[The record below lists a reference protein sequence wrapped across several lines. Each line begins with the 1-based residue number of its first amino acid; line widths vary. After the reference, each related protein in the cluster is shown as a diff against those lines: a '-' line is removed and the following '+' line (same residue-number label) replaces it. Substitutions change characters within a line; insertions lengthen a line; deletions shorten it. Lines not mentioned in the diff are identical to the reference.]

1 MLMDKDINCSNF
13 RGLLCYLG
21 KHYGDEGVWQTLDG
35 LVDDNSYLVADKEN
49 PSNLIRVHEH
59 HLNDSAYWVSNE
71 FSLALFANAKKVVG
85 GSNALVEAGEHAVI
99 EQFSK
104 TILFLSRIFSTKFV
118 CKQPAK
124 VNARFNRTKQ
134 VKLCALT
141 NNSAVFEL
149 HYYPGFQVTKDIC
162 NWNMGIYTGIA
173 KMTGALDVKC
183 EEIECV
189 VAGDEHC
196 SIRMTWKKGPSFLK
210 QMLRWFLKITSKD
223 LITDYEETV
232 QERDQLIDNL
242 RQSEERYRALT
253 DQSLTGIFIHLYGKI
268 VYVNDCLAQML
279 SYSPGE
285 MTDKKLWDFVHHAD
299 RNMVQER
306 EMARSNGADTI
317 TNYEFRAIQKN
328 GEPLWLG
335 LFAATIN
342 FNGHSACMGNVID
355 LTSQKQAEEDSRK
368 LEAHIQ
374 QSQKMEAIG
383 TLAGGIAHD
392 FNNLLMGIQGR
403 ASLMT
408 AETNLT
414 QSYLEHLKG
423 IEAYV
428 TSASDLTKQ
437 LLGFARGGKYEVK
450 PADLN
455 EIVKK
460 QNRMFGRTKK
470 EITIREK
477 YENNLWSAVVD
488 QGQIEQ
494 VLLNLYINAWQSMP
508 GGGILYVQTEN
519 VILDE
524 NCTESL
530 EIKQGNYVK
539 ISVADTGVGMDAA
552 TRKRIFDPFFT
563 TKEMSRGTGLGLS
576 SVYGIIKNH
585 GGFIDVK
592 SVKGEGA
599 VFDIYLPA
607 SEGEVIK
614 KKAKEQQVLKGSE
627 TVLLVDDEDIIIDVG
642 KELLAILGYTALI
655 ARNGTDAI
663 KICQENQDHIDMVIL
678 DMIMPEMDGG
688 ETYDKL
694 KKVNPD
700 LKVLLSS
707 GYSIHGQAAEI
718 LERGCDGF
726 IQKPFDIENI
736 SQKIREVLDNR

>member
-1 MLMDKDINCSNF
+1 MDKDINCSNF
-13 RGLLCYLG
+13 RGLLGYLR
-21 KHYGDEGVWQTLDG
+21 KHYGDEGVRQTLDG
-35 LVDDNSYLVADKEN
+35 LVDNEDYLVADKEN
-49 PSNLIRVHEH
+49 PSNLIRIHEN

-85 GSNALVEAGEHAVI
+85 GSNALVKAGEKAVI
-99 EQFSK
+99 EQFSN

-118 CKQPAK
+118 CKQAAK
-124 VNARFNRTKQ
+124 INTRFNRTKQ
-134 VKLCALT
+134 IKLSELT

-149 HYYPGFQVTKDIC
+149 HYYPNFRVTKDIC
-162 NWNMGIYTGIA
+162 NWNLGIYVGIA
-173 KMTGALDVKC
+173 KMTGAVDVKC

-189 VAGDEHC
+189 VAGGEYC
-196 SIRMTWKKGPSFLK
+196 SFRMIWKKGPSFLK

-223 LITDYEETV
+223 LIADYEETV
-232 QERDQLIDNL
+232 KERDQLIDNL
-242 RQSEERYRALT
+242 KQSEERYRALT
-253 DQSLTGIFIHLYGKI
+253 DQSLTGIFIHLEGEI

-279 SYSPGE
+279 SYAPGE
-285 MTDKKLWDFVHHAD
+285 MTGKKLWNFVHHKD
-299 RNMVQER
+299 RNMVKER
-306 EMARSNGADTI
+306 ELARANGIDVT
-317 TNYEFRAIQKN
+317 TNYEFRAIQKS
-328 GEPLWLG
+328 GEPVWFG

-342 FNGHSACMGNVID
+342 FNGQSACMGNVID
-355 LTSQKQAEEDSRK
+355 LTSKKQAGEERKK
-368 LEAHIQ
+368 LEAHIK

-403 ASLMT
+403 VSLMT
-408 AETNLT
+408 ADTDST
-414 QSYLEHLKG
+414 QPFLEHIKG
-423 IEAYV
+423 IEDYV
-428 TSASDLTKQ
+428 RSASDLTKQ
-437 LLGFARGGKYEVK
+437 LLGFARGEKYEVK
-450 PADLN
+450 AADLN

-470 EITIREK
+470 EISIREK
-477 YENNLWSAVVD
+477 YENNLWSADVD

-508 GGGILYVQTEN
+508 GGGILSVQTEN

-524 NCTESL
+524 NHSKAFEF
-530 EIKQGNYVK
+530 KPGNYVK

-552 TRKRIFDPFFT
+552 TRQRIFDPFFT
-563 TKEMSRGTGLGLS
+563 TKEISRGTGLGLA

-607 SEGEVIK
+607 SEREVIK
-614 KKAKEQQVLKGSE
+614 KKEKEQEVIKGSE

-642 KELLAILGYTALI
+642 KELLATLGYRALI
-655 ARNGTDAI
+655 ANNGTDAI
-663 KICQENQDHIDMVIL
+663 KICEEKKDHIDMVIL
-678 DMIMPEMDGG
+678 DMIMPGMDGG

-700 LKVLLSS
+700 LKILLSS

-726 IQKPFDIENI
+726 IQKPFDMRNM

>member
-1 MLMDKDINCSNF
+1 MDKDINCSNF
-13 RGLLCYLG
+13 RGLLGYLR
-21 KHYGDEGVWQTLDG
+21 KHYGDEGVRQTLDG
-35 LVDDNSYLVADKEN
+35 LVDNEDYLVADKEN
-49 PSNLIRVHEH
+49 PSNLIRIHEN

-85 GSNALVEAGEHAVI
+85 GSNALVKAGEKAVI
-99 EQFSK
+99 EQFSN

-118 CKQPAK
+118 CKQAAK
-124 VNARFNRTKQ
+124 INARFNRTKQ
-134 VKLCALT
+134 IKLSELT

-149 HYYPGFQVTKDIC
+149 HYYPNFRVTKDIC
-162 NWNMGIYTGIA
+162 NWNLGIYVGIA
-173 KMTGALDVKC
+173 KMTGAVDVKC

-189 VAGDEHC
+189 VAGGEYC
-196 SIRMTWKKGPSFLK
+196 SFRMTWKKGPSFLK

-223 LITDYEETV
+223 LIADYEETV
-232 QERDQLIDNL
+232 KERDQLIDNL
-242 RQSEERYRALT
+242 KQSEERYRALT
-253 DQSLTGIFIHLYGKI
+253 DQSLTGIFIHLEGEI

-279 SYSPGE
+279 SYAPGE
-285 MTDKKLWDFVHHAD
+285 MTGKKLWNFVHHKD
-299 RNMVQER
+299 RNMVKER
-306 EMARSNGADTI
+306 ELARANGIDVT
-317 TNYEFRAIQKN
+317 TNYEFRAIQKS
-328 GEPLWLG
+328 GEPVWFG

-342 FNGHSACMGNVID
+342 FNGQSACMGNVID
-355 LTSQKQAEEDSRK
+355 LTSKKQAGEERKK
-368 LEAHIQ
+368 LEAHIK

-403 ASLMT
+403 VSLMT
-408 AETNLT
+408 ADTDST
-414 QSYLEHLKG
+414 QPFLEHIKG
-423 IEAYV
+423 IEDYV
-428 TSASDLTKQ
+428 RSASDLTKQ
-437 LLGFARGGKYEVK
+437 LLGFARGEKYEVK
-450 PADLN
+450 AADLN

-470 EITIREK
+470 EISIREK
-477 YENNLWSAVVD
+477 YENNLWSADVD

-508 GGGILYVQTEN
+508 GGGILSVQTEN
-519 VILDE
+519 VMLDE
-524 NCTESL
+524 NHSKLFEF
-530 EIKQGNYVK
+530 KPGNYVK

-552 TRKRIFDPFFT
+552 TRQRIFDPFFT
-563 TKEMSRGTGLGLS
+563 TKEISRGTGLGLA

-614 KKAKEQQVLKGSE
+614 KKEKEQEVIKGSE

-642 KELLAILGYTALI
+642 KELLATLGYRALI
-655 ARNGTDAI
+655 ANNGTDAI
-663 KICQENQDHIDMVIL
+663 KICEEKKDHIDMVIL
-678 DMIMPEMDGG
+678 DMIMPGMDGG

-700 LKVLLSS
+700 LKILLSS

-726 IQKPFDIENI
+726 IQKPFDMRNM

>member
-1 MLMDKDINCSNF
+1 MDKDINCSNF
-13 RGLLCYLG
+13 RGLLGYLR
-21 KHYGDEGVWQTLDG
+21 KHYGDEGVRQTLDG
-35 LVDDNSYLVADKEN
+35 LVDNEDYLVADKEN
-49 PSNLIRVHEH
+49 PSNLIRIHEN

-85 GSNALVEAGEHAVI
+85 GSNALVKAGEKAVI
-99 EQFSK
+99 EQFSN

-118 CKQPAK
+118 CKQAAK
-124 VNARFNRTKQ
+124 INARFNRTKQ
-134 VKLCALT
+134 IKLSELT

-149 HYYPGFQVTKDIC
+149 HYYPNFRVTKDIC
-162 NWNMGIYTGIA
+162 NWNLGIYVGIA
-173 KMTGALDVKC
+173 KMTGAVDVKC

-189 VAGDEHC
+189 VAGGEYC
-196 SIRMTWKKGPSFLK
+196 SFRMTWKKGPSFLK

-223 LITDYEETV
+223 LIADYEETV
-232 QERDQLIDNL
+232 KERDQLIDNL
-242 RQSEERYRALT
+242 KQSEERYRALT
-253 DQSLTGIFIHLYGKI
+253 DQSLTGIFIHLEGEI

-279 SYSPGE
+279 SYAPGE
-285 MTDKKLWDFVHHAD
+285 MTGKKLWNFVHHKD
-299 RNMVQER
+299 RNMVKER
-306 EMARSNGADTI
+306 ELARANGIDVT
-317 TNYEFRAIQKN
+317 TNYEFRAIQKS
-328 GEPLWLG
+328 GEPVWFG

-342 FNGHSACMGNVID
+342 FNGQSACMGNVID
-355 LTSQKQAEEDSRK
+355 LTSKKQAGEERKK
-368 LEAHIQ
+368 LEAHIK

-403 ASLMT
+403 VSLMT
-408 AETNLT
+408 ADTDST
-414 QSYLEHLKG
+414 QPFLEHIKG
-423 IEAYV
+423 IEDYV
-428 TSASDLTKQ
+428 RSASDLTKQ
-437 LLGFARGGKYEVK
+437 LLGFARGEKYEVK
-450 PADLN
+450 AADLN

-470 EITIREK
+470 EISIREK
-477 YENNLWSAVVD
+477 YENNLWSADVD

-508 GGGILYVQTEN
+508 GGGILSVQTEN

-524 NCTESL
+524 NHSKAFEF
-530 EIKQGNYVK
+530 KPGNYVK

-552 TRKRIFDPFFT
+552 TRQRIFDPFFT
-563 TKEMSRGTGLGLS
+563 TKEISRGTGLGLA

-607 SEGEVIK
+607 SEREVIK
-614 KKAKEQQVLKGSE
+614 KKEKEQEVIKGSE

-642 KELLAILGYTALI
+642 KELLATLGYRALI
-655 ARNGTDAI
+655 ANNGTDAI
-663 KICQENQDHIDMVIL
+663 KICEEKKDHIDMVIL
-678 DMIMPEMDGG
+678 DMIMPGMNGG

-700 LKVLLSS
+700 LKILLSS

-726 IQKPFDIENI
+726 IQKPFDMRNM

>member
-13 RGLLCYLG
+13 RGLLGYLG
-21 KHYGDEGVWQTLDG
+21 KHYGDEGVRQTLDG
-35 LVDDNSYLVADKEN
+35 LVDNEDYLVADKEN
-49 PSNLIRVHEH
+49 PSNLIRVHKH
-59 HLNDSAYWVSNE
+59 HLNDSAYWVANE

-85 GSNALVEAGEHAVI
+85 GSNALVKAGENAVI

-124 VNARFNRTKQ
+124 INARFNRTKQ
-134 VKLCALT
+134 VKLSELT

-149 HYYPGFQVTKDIC
+149 HYYPGFRVTKDIC
-162 NWNMGIYTGIA
+162 NWNMGIYIGIA
-173 KMTGALDVKC
+173 KMTGAVDVKC

-189 VAGDEHC
+189 VAGGEHC
-196 SIRMTWKKGPSFLK
+196 SFRMTWKKGPSFLK
-210 QMLRWFLKITSKD
+210 RMLRCILRITSKD
-223 LITDYEETV
+223 LIADYEETV
-232 QERDQLIDNL
+232 KERDQLIDNL

-253 DQSLTGIFIHLYGKI
+253 DQSLTGIFIHLDGEI

-279 SYSPGE
+279 SYAPGE
-285 MTDKKLWDFVHHAD
+285 MTGKKLWNFVHHKD
-299 RNMVQER
+299 RNMVKER
-306 EMARSNGADTI
+306 ELARANGIDTT
-317 TNYEFRAIQKN
+317 TNYEFRAIQKS
-328 GEPLWLG
+328 GEPVWFG

-342 FNGHSACMGNVID
+342 FNGQSACMGNVID
-355 LTSQKQAEEDSRK
+355 LTSKKQAEEERKK

-408 AETNLT
+408 ANTDST
-414 QSYLEHLKG
+414 QSFLEHIKG
-423 IEAYV
+423 IEEYV
-428 TSASDLTKQ
+428 KSASDLTKQ
-437 LLGFARGGKYEVK
+437 LLDFARGEKYEVK
-450 PADLN
+450 AADLN

-460 QNRMFGRTKK
+460 QNSMFGRTKK

-477 YENNLWSAVVD
+477 YENNLWSADVD

-508 GGGILYVQTEN
+508 GGGILSVQTEN
-519 VILDE
+519 VMLDE
-524 NCTESL
+524 NHSKAFEF
-530 EIKQGNYVK
+530 KPGNYVK

-552 TRKRIFDPFFT
+552 TRQRIFDPFFT
-563 TKEMSRGTGLGLS
+563 TKEISRGTGLGLA

-607 SEGEVIK
+607 SEREVIK
-614 KKAKEQQVLKGSE
+614 KKEKEQEVIKGSE

-642 KELLAILGYTALI
+642 KELLATLGYKALI
-655 ARNGTDAI
+655 ANNGTDAI
-663 KICQENQDHIDMVIL
+663 KICEEKKDHIDMVIL
-678 DMIMPEMDGG
+678 DMIMPGMDGG

-700 LKVLLSS
+700 LKILLSS
-707 GYSIHGQAAEI
+707 GYSIYGQATEI

-726 IQKPFDIENI
+726 IQKPFDMRNM
-736 SQKIREVLDNR
+736 SQKIREILDNR

>member
-1 MLMDKDINCSNF
+1 MDKDINCSNF
-13 RGLLCYLG
+13 RGLLGYLR
-21 KHYGDEGVWQTLDG
+21 KHYGDEGVRQTLDG
-35 LVDDNSYLVADKEN
+35 LVDNEDYLVADKEN
-49 PSNLIRVHEH
+49 PSNLIRIHEN

-85 GSNALVEAGEHAVI
+85 GSNALVKAGEKAVI
-99 EQFSK
+99 EQFSN

-118 CKQPAK
+118 CKQAAK
-124 VNARFNRTKQ
+124 INARFNRTKQ
-134 VKLCALT
+134 IKLSELT

-149 HYYPGFQVTKDIC
+149 HYYPNFRVTKDIC
-162 NWNMGIYTGIA
+162 NWNLGIYVGIA
-173 KMTGALDVKC
+173 KMTGAVDVKC

-189 VAGDEHC
+189 VAGGEYC
-196 SIRMTWKKGPSFLK
+196 SFRMTWKKGPSFLK

-223 LITDYEETV
+223 LIADYEETV
-232 QERDQLIDNL
+232 KERDQLIDNL
-242 RQSEERYRALT
+242 KQSEERYRALT
-253 DQSLTGIFIHLYGKI
+253 DQSLTGIFIHLEGEI

-279 SYSPGE
+279 SYAPGE
-285 MTDKKLWDFVHHAD
+285 MTGKKLWNFVHHKD
-299 RNMVQER
+299 RNMVKER
-306 EMARSNGADTI
+306 ELARANGIDVT
-317 TNYEFRAIQKN
+317 TNYEFRAIQKS
-328 GEPLWLG
+328 GEPVWFG

-342 FNGHSACMGNVID
+342 FNGQSACMGNVID
-355 LTSQKQAEEDSRK
+355 LTSKKQAGEERKK
-368 LEAHIQ
+368 LEAHIK

-403 ASLMT
+403 VSLMT
-408 AETNLT
+408 ADTDST
-414 QSYLEHLKG
+414 QPFLEHIKG
-423 IEAYV
+423 IEDYV
-428 TSASDLTKQ
+428 RSASDLTKQ
-437 LLGFARGGKYEVK
+437 LLGFARGEKCEVK
-450 PADLN
+450 AADLN

-470 EITIREK
+470 EISIREK
-477 YENNLWSAVVD
+477 YENNLWSADVD

-508 GGGILYVQTEN
+508 GGGILSVQTEN

-524 NCTESL
+524 NHSKAFEF
-530 EIKQGNYVK
+530 KPGNYVK

-552 TRKRIFDPFFT
+552 TRQRIFDPFFT
-563 TKEMSRGTGLGLS
+563 TKEISRGTGLGLA

-607 SEGEVIK
+607 SEREVIK
-614 KKAKEQQVLKGSE
+614 KKEKEQEVIKGSE

-642 KELLAILGYTALI
+642 KELLATLGYRALI
-655 ARNGTDAI
+655 ANNGTDAI
-663 KICQENQDHIDMVIL
+663 KICEEKKDHIDMVIL
-678 DMIMPEMDGG
+678 DMIMPGMDGG

-700 LKVLLSS
+700 LKILLSS

-726 IQKPFDIENI
+726 IQKPFDMRNM

>member
-1 MLMDKDINCSNF
+1 MDKDINCSNF
-13 RGLLCYLG
+13 RGLLGYLR
-21 KHYGDEGVWQTLDG
+21 KHYGDEGVRQTLDG
-35 LVDDNSYLVADKEN
+35 LVDNEDYLVADKEN
-49 PSNLIRVHEH
+49 PSNLIRIHEN

-85 GSNALVEAGEHAVI
+85 GSNALVKAGEKAVI
-99 EQFSK
+99 EQFSN

-118 CKQPAK
+118 CKQAAK
-124 VNARFNRTKQ
+124 INARFNRTKQ
-134 VKLCALT
+134 IKLSELT

-149 HYYPGFQVTKDIC
+149 HYYPNFRVTKDIC
-162 NWNMGIYTGIA
+162 NWNLGIYVGIA
-173 KMTGALDVKC
+173 KMTGAVDVKC

-189 VAGDEHC
+189 VAGGEYC
-196 SIRMTWKKGPSFLK
+196 SFRMTWKKGPSFLK

-223 LITDYEETV
+223 LIADYEETV
-232 QERDQLIDNL
+232 KERDQLIDNL
-242 RQSEERYRALT
+242 KQSEERYRALT
-253 DQSLTGIFIHLYGKI
+253 DQSLTGIFIHLDGEI

-279 SYSPGE
+279 SYAPGE
-285 MTDKKLWDFVHHAD
+285 MTGKKLWNFVHHKD
-299 RNMVQER
+299 RNMVKER
-306 EMARSNGADTI
+306 ELARANGIDVT
-317 TNYEFRAIQKN
+317 TNYEFRAIQKS
-328 GEPLWLG
+328 GEPVWFG

-342 FNGHSACMGNVID
+342 FNGQSACMGNVID
-355 LTSQKQAEEDSRK
+355 LTSKKQAGEERKK
-368 LEAHIQ
+368 LEAHIK

-403 ASLMT
+403 VSLMT
-408 AETNLT
+408 ADTDST
-414 QSYLEHLKG
+414 QPFLEHIKG
-423 IEAYV
+423 IEDYV
-428 TSASDLTKQ
+428 RSASDLTKQ
-437 LLGFARGGKYEVK
+437 LLGFARGEKYEVK
-450 PADLN
+450 AADLN

-470 EITIREK
+470 EISIREK
-477 YENNLWSAVVD
+477 YENNLWSADVD

-508 GGGILYVQTEN
+508 GGGILSVQTEN

-524 NCTESL
+524 NHSKAFEF
-530 EIKQGNYVK
+530 KPGNYVK

-552 TRKRIFDPFFT
+552 TRQRIFDPFFT
-563 TKEMSRGTGLGLS
+563 TKEISRGTGLGLA

-607 SEGEVIK
+607 SEREVIK
-614 KKAKEQQVLKGSE
+614 KKEKEQEVIKGSE

-642 KELLAILGYTALI
+642 KELLATLGYRALI
-655 ARNGTDAI
+655 ANNGTDAI
-663 KICQENQDHIDMVIL
+663 KICEEKKDHIDMVIL
-678 DMIMPEMDGG
+678 DMIMPGMDGG

-700 LKVLLSS
+700 LKILLSS

-726 IQKPFDIENI
+726 IQKPFDMRNM